1 MPSVWITALKEYN
14 SNKKTWCVPKKDSQ
28 DYNEVKKIMEK
39 IKSGDNNKGGEI
51 ISNQEIKQ
59 LKSDKQKKYRENK
72 KKQLEAEKIRLI
84 NTNTTNQLNTD
95 KQIIEKAI
103 QEVKKRGIKV
113 YENIK

>member
-1 MPSVWITALKEYN
+1 MPSIWITALKEYN

-39 IKSGDNNKGGEI
+39 LKSGENNKGRQI
-51 ISNQEIKQ
+51 ITNEEIKQ
-59 LKSDKQKKYRENK
+59 SKVDKQKKYRENK
-72 KKQLEAEKIRLI
+72 KKRLEAEKIRLI
-84 NTNTTNQLNTD
+84 NTNPNTD

-113 YENIK
+113 YENLK